1 MSIWYIS
8 GAFVQKTSS
17 KDVNQMQRQTKVKR
31 TVQTNWKTFGQI
43 VQASKLIFT
52 DAALICL
59 KPFRLLAEQEVLPR
73 ALIIFVWWLCKKSD
87 QHCHIHHWSCAMSV
101 NTSCHQMFT
110 EQNSTSPNSSNDFSD
125 QNLDS
130 LGNELIYST
139 AVVIALLSAPAV
151 VGNALILATIWRRT
165 FLRTS
170 FHSILS
176 GLAVTDFLTGLISQP
191 LYASFHLVNRKNATV
206 IKDNPE
212 VGNAIGIIARVSA
225 NLFVNITIATMT
237 VMSVERWLHM
247 SRRSSRRS
255 STTSHRRYCAGSVIL
270 LFPISSS
277 VVYIFTLVEPA
288 FVGTV
293 LKMTIVNFSFCYV
306 IMSYAYFKV
315 YQIIR
320 RHQLQ
325 TQANR
330 KSQNFGQPAIDLAKY
345 KKSVASMLYIFLL
358 FSMCFLPFAVSSA
371 VALITTAEVT
381 EKALNV
387 SLVLVFLSSSLNP
400 GLYIWRMRDIRRG
413 LKQLLAGLRT

>member
-191 LYASFHLVNRKNATV
+191 LYASFHLVYGKNATV

-212 VGNAIGIIARVSA
+212 VGNAIEIMARVSA

-358 FSMCFLPFAVSSA
+358 FSMCFLPFSVSSA

-381 EKALNV
+381 EKAMNI

>member
-1 MSIWYIS
+1 
-8 GAFVQKTSS
+8 
-17 KDVNQMQRQTKVKR
+17 
-31 TVQTNWKTFGQI
+31 
-43 VQASKLIFT
+43 
-52 DAALICL
+52 
-59 KPFRLLAEQEVLPR
+59 
-73 ALIIFVWWLCKKSD
+73 
-87 QHCHIHHWSCAMSV
+87 
-101 NTSCHQMFT
+101 MFT
-110 EQNSTSPNSSNDFSD
+110 EQNSTSRNSFGDFSD

-130 LGNELIYST
+130 PGNELIFST

-191 LYASFHLVNRKNATV
+191 LYASFQLVNRKNATV

-212 VGNAIGIIARVSA
+212 LGNAIEIIAIVSA
-225 NLFVNITIATMT
+225 NLFVNITLATMT

-247 SRRSSRRS
+247 SRRSSRRP
-255 STTSHRRYCAGSVIL
+255 STTSRRRYCAGIVIL

-381 EKALNV
+381 EKALNI

>member
-1 MSIWYIS
+1 
-8 GAFVQKTSS
+8 
-17 KDVNQMQRQTKVKR
+17 
-31 TVQTNWKTFGQI
+31 
-43 VQASKLIFT
+43 
-52 DAALICL
+52 
-59 KPFRLLAEQEVLPR
+59 
-73 ALIIFVWWLCKKSD
+73 
-87 QHCHIHHWSCAMSV
+87 
-101 NTSCHQMFT
+101 MFT
-110 EQNSTSPNSSNDFSD
+110 EQNSTSRNSFDDFSD

-130 LGNELIYST
+130 PGNELIFST
-139 AVVIALLSAPAV
+139 AVVIALLSVPAV
-151 VGNALILATIWRRT
+151 MGNALILATIWRRT

-247 SRRSSRRS
+247 SRRSSWRS
-255 STTSHRRYCAGSVIL
+255 STTSHRRYCAGLVIL

-358 FSMCFLPFAVSSA
+358 FSMCFLPFSVSSA

-381 EKALNV
+381 EKAMNI

-413 LKQLLAGLRT
+413 LKQLLAGLRTYILSTN

>member
-1 MSIWYIS
+1 
-8 GAFVQKTSS
+8 
-17 KDVNQMQRQTKVKR
+17 
-31 TVQTNWKTFGQI
+31 
-43 VQASKLIFT
+43 
-52 DAALICL
+52 
-59 KPFRLLAEQEVLPR
+59 
-73 ALIIFVWWLCKKSD
+73 
-87 QHCHIHHWSCAMSV
+87 MSV

-191 LYASFHLVNRKNATV
+191 LYASFQLVNRKNATV

-212 VGNAIGIIARVSA
+212 LGNAIEIIAIVSA
-225 NLFVNITIATMT
+225 NLFVNITLATMT

-247 SRRSSRRS
+247 SRRSSRRP
-255 STTSHRRYCAGSVIL
+255 STTSRRRYCAGIVIL

>member
-1 MSIWYIS
+1 
-8 GAFVQKTSS
+8 
-17 KDVNQMQRQTKVKR
+17 
-31 TVQTNWKTFGQI
+31 
-43 VQASKLIFT
+43 
-52 DAALICL
+52 
-59 KPFRLLAEQEVLPR
+59 
-73 ALIIFVWWLCKKSD
+73 
-87 QHCHIHHWSCAMSV
+87 MSV

-130 LGNELIYST
+130 FGNELIYST

-191 LYASFHLVNRKNATV
+191 LYASFHLVYGKNATV

-247 SRRSSRRS
+247 SRRSS
-255 STTSHRRYCAGSVIL
+255 TTPHRRYCAGIVIL
-270 LFPISSS
+270 LFPIPSL
-277 VVYIFTLVEPA
+277 VVYIFTLAEPA
-288 FVGTV
+288 FVYTL
-293 LKMTIVNFSFCYV
+293 LKMTIANFSFCYV

-381 EKALNV
+381 EKAMNI

-413 LKQLLAGLRT
+413 LKKLLAGLRTYILSTH